1 MTIIAA
7 PLALLSCLSMAA
19 SFSCH
24 IDANDRMEHHYHGKE
39 SPGRAPDPPGAC
51 HATLCCGS
59 NRKVRTIP

>member
-1 MTIIAA
+1 MTLVAA
-7 PLALLSCLSMAA
+7 PLALVACFSMAA

-24 IDANDRMEHHYHGKE
+24 ILANDGMEQHHHSKEWPGK
-39 SPGRAPDPPGAC
+39 APDAPGAC